1 MALINCPECGNQ
13 VSDRAL
19 SCPDCGCPIN
29 TAPIA
34 APQADVSK
42 EIEKLIILARRSR
55 EASDSKNAKKYYD
68 QILIKDPGNWEAI
81 FFSVYFE
88 ALECKIIEICS
99 AANSV
104 ANSIYSSFAAIADLQ
119 DESEKDAALDTVISF
134 AINISTILVSGAVS
148 HYNQFS
154 TTNNAFGECSNR
166 VVCAGNIYAEIE
178 VSLKKVFP
186 NKKERI
192 ANHQKVY
199 ATFISNNSRWYN
211 NEYLTSTLNRLGEEI
226 RAVDSS
232 YQTPT
237 VGTSGGCY
245 VATAVYGSYDCPQV
259 WTLRRYRD
267 YTLAESWYGRIF
279 IRTYYAISPHLVK
292 WFGHTEWFKK
302 MWQGKLDRMV
312 ADLQANGVE
321 STPYEDK
328 EW

>member
-1 MALINCPECGNQ
+1 MALINCPECGKQ

-29 TAPIA
+29 TAHIA

-119 DESEKDAALDTVISF
+119 DKSEKDAALDTVISF

>member
-1 MALINCPECGNQ
+1 MALISCPECGKQ
-13 VSDRAL
+13 VSDRAA
-19 SCPDCGCPIN
+19 SCPDCGCPIS
-29 TAPIA
+29 TTPTVAL
-34 APQADVSK
+34 QADASK
-42 EIEKLIILARRSR
+42 EIEKLIVLARRSR
-55 EASDSKNAKKYYD
+55 EASDSKYAKKYYD
-68 QILIKDPGNWEAI
+68 QILDNDPGNWEAI

-88 ALECKIIEICS
+88 ASECKIMEIAS

-119 DESEKDAALDTVISF
+119 DESEKDAALNTVISF
-134 AINISTILVSGAVS
+134 AISISIMFVSGAVS

-178 VSLKKVFP
+178 AGLKKVFP

-199 ATFISNNSRWYN
+199 ATFMSNNSRWYN
-211 NEYLTSTLNRLGEEI
+211 KDYLTNTLNRLGEEI
-226 RAVDSS
+226 RTVDSS

-237 VGTSGGCY
+237 VAASGGCY

-267 YTLAESWYGRIF
+267 YTLAGSWYGRAF
-279 IRTYYAISPHLVK
+279 IRTYYAISPILVK

-302 MWQGKLDRMV
+302 MCQGKLDRMV
-312 ADLQANGVE
+312 ADLQAQGVE

>member
-1 MALINCPECGNQ
+1 M
-13 VSDRAL
+13 
-19 SCPDCGCPIN
+19 
-29 TAPIA
+29 
-34 APQADVSK
+34 SK
-42 EIEKLIILARRSR
+42 EIEKLIILAHRSR

-104 ANSIYSSFAAIADLQ
+104 ANSIYSSFSAIADLQ

-186 NKKERI
+186 NKKESI

-292 WFGHTEWFKK
+292 RFGHTEWFKK

>member
-1 MALINCPECGNQ
+1 M
-13 VSDRAL
+13 
-19 SCPDCGCPIN
+19 
-29 TAPIA
+29 
-34 APQADVSK
+34 SK

-292 WFGHTEWFKK
+292 RFGHTERFKK